1 MPACATLCSEYAM
14 PKPSKIL
21 LYYDG
26 TREAKGALHRAGELA
41 LALGAHADVLA
52 VVDTVS
58 AVAASGWYLSDLA
71 CACVQDAALLTLR
84 EALDHL
90 EGSGVPVRGHMACG
104 DVVDSISTHAGML
117 DSDILVV
124 GHRTRTGL
132 SRWWNRGVAHDHL
145 MARCNGRLVV
155 SIPCG

>member
-1 MPACATLCSEYAM
+1 MSR
-14 PKPSKIL
+14 PSKIL

-26 TREAKGALHRAGELA
+26 TREAKSALRHTAELA

-58 AVAASGWYLSDLA
+58 TAAASGWYLSDLA

-84 EALDHL
+84 EALDHM
-90 EGSGVPVRGHMACG
+90 EGSGVLVRGHMACG

-124 GHRTRTGL
+124 GHRPRTGFA
-132 SRWWNRGVAHDHL
+132 RWWNRGLAHHDL

-155 SIPCG
+155 TIPCN

>member
-1 MPACATLCSEYAM
+1 MTRTRVLTIDDDPKAGFEIVSELKNYGFAVDWVG
-14 PKPSKIL
+14 
-21 LYYDG
+21 DG
-26 TREAKGALHRAGELA
+26 
-41 LALGAHADVLA
+41 
-52 VVDTVS
+52 
-58 AVAASGWYLSDLA
+58 
-71 CACVQDAALLTLR
+71 R

-90 EGSGVPVRGHMACG
+90 EESGVPVRGHMACG